1 VTPALRTVV
10 VDDEPLPRERIVTL
24 VRQAPGL
31 ELVGE
36 AATGTEALDR
46 ITALRPDLVFLD
58 IQLPELDGFE
68 VVEALGAEVAPHVVF
83 VTAYDQHAVRAF
95 EVDAVDYLLK
105 PVQPERFAAAV
116 ARIRARV
123 EQDAA
128 APSLPEARLRAL
140 LDRLG
145 RTERR
150 RFVVRRGSTHA
161 FIDVDDVDWIDAQ
174 GNYVRLHVGTQ
185 AHLVRHTMKEV
196 EAQLAASDFVRIHRS
211 CIVRVSRIGTV
222 EATGEGEYRVTM
234 RDGTRLES
242 SRGYAARIREL
253 LR

>member
-1 VTPALRTVV
+1 MTRVLRTLV

-24 VRQAPGL
+24 VRQSPGL

-46 ITALRPDLVFLD
+46 ILALAPDLVFLD

-68 VVEALGAEVAPHVVF
+68 IMEALGAEVAPHVVF

-105 PVQPERFAAAV
+105 PVQPGRFAAAV
-116 ARIRARV
+116 ERIRARV
-123 EQDAA
+123 EKDAA
-128 APSLPEARLRAL
+128 APALPDDRLRAL
-140 LDRLG
+140 LERLG
-145 RTERR
+145 RPERR
-150 RFVVRRGSTHA
+150 RFVVRRGGTHA

-174 GNYVRLHVGTQ
+174 GNYVRLHVGRQ
-185 AHLVRHTMKEV
+185 AHLARHTMKDV
-196 EAQLAASDFVRIHRS
+196 EEQLAASDFVRIHRS
-211 CIVRVSRIGTV
+211 CIVRVSRIATV
-222 EATGEGEYRVTM
+222 EATGEGEYLVTL

-242 SRGYAARIREL
+242 SRGYAPRIRAL